1 MYRVYLNFSVWV
13 VCEYIITCSFQKK
26 FLNLWL
32 VCLLKSHLSTYVILF
47 WPWWFHVSMFFV
59 DEIVKDVDGAV
70 VCGGWWR

>member
-1 MYRVYLNFSVWV
+1 VSILLHVLFK
-13 VCEYIITCSFQKK
+13 IK